1 MLRGTICTLMLAML
15 ACTEPGRAPSA
26 AGAWRLVGVDSLGL
40 PASLSRDLT
49 IVGGALDLRT
59 DGTYEERVDARIGGA
74 PATSIVRGKWRES
87 GEMIELLDRV
97 VGLPFVGYWE
107 GGSMVVHAE
116 HRMAFVR

>member
-1 MLRGTICTLMLAML
+1 MLRGTICTLVLAMI
-15 ACTEPGRAPSA
+15 ACTEPSRAPTA

-49 IVGGALDLRT
+49 IVDGALDLRT
-59 DGTYEERVDARIGGA
+59 DGSYEERVEAQVGGTA
-74 PATSIVRGKWRES
+74 ATSIVRGRWRES
-87 GEMIELLDRV
+87 GDMIELLDRV

-116 HRMAFVR
+116 RRMAFAR